1 MSHWKQQIQA
11 LQQQVELLTKRIAE
25 LETENRQLRDKIARL
40 EKNSSNSSKP
50 PSSDIVDPPPARKKK
65 KKRKL
70 GGQKGHAK
78 HTRRPFADDEVDR
91 IVLHKLPAEEVRRRA
106 LIPLDET
113 EVVLQQIDLP
123 EQMFNVIEHHVQLY
137 VDPYGRTVKAKLPK
151 DVRKAGLF
159 SPRMMALTGY
169 LKARGHMSYSTLQA
183 FFNDVMNLEICQAFL
198 TKVCT
203 RKLSAA
209 LQPAYAEVAEWIRN
223 APIVGTD
230 ETGHKNPAYK
240 SAWTWCQQAP
250 QAVFFHISPSR
261 ASQVLWEILGK
272 DFDGVV
278 VCDYLSANRK
288 FVNDYRIL
296 VQYCWAHLVRDIK
309 FLTTLSYKAV
319 QRWAEALL
327 AILRKLFKL
336 WKTRRQRHPGR
347 YQRMIE
353 KWRKAFLQKVRK
365 PPNHNEAWNI
375 KDRFKGSGEKGYFLF
390 LEREGVP
397 PTNNGTEQ
405 AIRFVVIDRRV
416 TQGTR
421 SWAGMRF
428 CERAWTVVATCNRHR
443 RSVYQFFL
451 DAVNAAYAGAL
462 YPKLIPA
469 NL

>member
-1 MSHWKQQIQA
+1 MDDKDVIIARQQKEIEELRA
-11 LQQQVELLTKRIAE
+11 LVT
-25 LETENRQLRDKIARL
+25 QLRDKIARL

-50 PSSDIVDPPPARKKK
+50 PSSDIVDPQPPRTKK
-65 KKRKL
+65 KKRKI
-70 GGQKGHAK
+70 GGQQGHPK
-78 HTRRPFADDEVDR
+78 HTRQPFSADEVDR
-91 IVLHKLPAEEVRRRA
+91 VVIHTLPDEEVRRRG

-113 EVVLQQIDLP
+113 EVALQQIDLP
-123 EQMFNVIEHHVQLY
+123 EQMFDVIEHHVQLY
-137 VDPYGRTVKAKLPK
+137 ENPNGQVVKAKLPK

-159 SPRMMALTGY
+159 SPRMTALTGY

-183 FFNDVMNLEICQAFL
+183 FFNDIMNLDVCQGFV

-240 SAWTWCQQAP
+240 STWTWCQQTP
-250 QAVFFHISPSR
+250 EAVFFHISPSR
-261 ASQVLWEILGK
+261 ASQVLLDILGE
-272 DFDGVV
+272 DFCGVV
-278 VCDYLSANRK
+278 VCDYYSANKK
-288 FVNDYRIL
+288 FINDCRIL

-309 FLTTLSYKAV
+309 FLTTLSYKAA

-327 AILRKLFKL
+327 TILRKLFEL

-347 YQRMIE
+347 YQQMIE
-353 KWRKAFLQKVRK
+353 KWRKKFLQKVRK

-375 KDRFKGSGEKGYFLF
+375 RDRFKGANEKNYFLF

-421 SWAGMRF
+421 SDAGMRF
-428 CERAWTVVATCNRHR
+428 CERAWTAVATCNRHKH
-443 RSVYQFFL
+443 SVFQFFL
-451 DAVNAAYAGAL
+451 DALQATLNPNLA

-469 NL
+469 KV